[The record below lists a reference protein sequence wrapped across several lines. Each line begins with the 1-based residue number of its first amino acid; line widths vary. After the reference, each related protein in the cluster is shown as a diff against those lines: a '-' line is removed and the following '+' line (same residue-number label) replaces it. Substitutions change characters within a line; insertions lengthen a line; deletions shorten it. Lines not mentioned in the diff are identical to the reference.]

1 MNRSGHKVLV
11 WDAATRLF
19 HWLTVVL
26 VIAAYATWQMNWMD
40 WHAWT
45 GDAVLALVL
54 FRLLWGFFGS
64 KTARFSAFVS
74 SPGAVAAYL
83 ATFLRRERD
92 RQVGHNPA
100 GGWMVLLLLAL
111 LLTEALTGLFVNN
124 DVANEGPL
132 TELVP
137 STIANLITDL
147 HLYFWDALLAA
158 VILHVLAILL
168 YAGVKQHD
176 LLTPMITG
184 FKTLPEDIKQPQLLG
199 AARAAFLFGCSA
211 LATAALARFL

>member
-54 FRLLWGFFGS
+54 FRLLWGLFGS
-64 KTARFSAFVS
+64 KTARFSAFAS

-83 ATFLRRERD
+83 PLSCAASVIARWAIIQPVAGWFYYCSRYCSRRR
-92 RQVGHNPA
+92 
-100 GGWMVLLLLAL
+100 
-111 LLTEALTGLFVNN
+111 
-124 DVANEGPL
+124 
-132 TELVP
+132 
-137 STIANLITDL
+137 
-147 HLYFWDALLAA
+147 
-158 VILHVLAILL
+158 
-168 YAGVKQHD
+168 
-176 LLTPMITG
+176 
-184 FKTLPEDIKQPQLLG
+184 
-199 AARAAFLFGCSA
+199 
-211 LATAALARFL
+211 